1 MGASYPEHLFSANN
15 EGIPW
20 EVATDAADSKK
31 DVEKVCR
38 QHVLSTACLSL
49 GLLGALGAICFLIAI
64 PLSKNMWLG
73 IPLLLCFV
81 LAVLGCYLADKVE
94 PSGYGSATPKYLRND
109 GKGHWGTPDPNSK
122 YTNLS
127 VPTLADVNKDGGNPI
142 MYSPLTMK
150 VSPGRK
156 LAVQSTV
163 LICLLSGSVILSV

>member
-1 MGASYPEHLFSANN
+1 MGVSYPEHLFSANN

-49 GLLGALGAICFLIAI
+49 GLLGALGAICFLVAI

-94 PSGYGSATPKYLRND
+94 PSGYGSATP
-109 GKGHWGTPDPNSK
+109 
-122 YTNLS
+122 
-127 VPTLADVNKDGGNPI
+127 
-142 MYSPLTMK
+142 
-150 VSPGRK
+150 
-156 LAVQSTV
+156 
-163 LICLLSGSVILSV
+163 